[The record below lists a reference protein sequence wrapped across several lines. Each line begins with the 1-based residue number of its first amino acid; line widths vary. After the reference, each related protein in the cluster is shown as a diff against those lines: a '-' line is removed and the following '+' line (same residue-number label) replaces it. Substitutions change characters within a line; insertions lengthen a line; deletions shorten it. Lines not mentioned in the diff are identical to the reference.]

1 MNPTAVITLSET
13 GAKKALR
20 LVETLGNADLYVHKI
35 VPARYGGRRF
45 SAVQALTRRIFH
57 RYTNLVYILPTGV
70 VVRSIDGLLKG
81 KLVDPAVVVVDVG
94 ARYAISLLSG
104 HEGGANKLALQV
116 GNILA
121 AEPVITTTTDAE
133 KDLIVGVGCRRGA
146 ASADIVAAVR
156 AALKKVK
163 ADPKQVRLLAT
174 ADIKHD
180 ETGLL
185 EAAELLGMGL
195 RLVSSEEIRSTAKQ
209 FKHTP
214 LAARKV
220 GLPAV
225 SEPAALLA
233 GRRTRLILNKTIIRH
248 VTVAIARENC
258 L

>member
-1 MNPTAVITLSET
+1 MNQTAVITLSEA
-13 GAKKALR
+13 GAQKAIRLVKAL
-20 LVETLGNADLYVHKI
+20 GAADLFVHKM
-35 VPARYGGRRF
+35 VPAQYGGRRF
-45 SAVQALTRRIFH
+45 GTVQALTRRIFH
-57 RYTNLVYILPTGV
+57 RYKNLVYILPTGV

-104 HEGGANKLALQV
+104 HEGGANRLAMQV

-133 KDLIVGVGCRRGA
+133 KNLIVGIGCRRGA
-146 ASADIVAAVR
+146 AANDIVAAIGL
-156 AALKKVK
+156 ALKKVK
-163 ADPKQVRLLAT
+163 ADVSRVRLLAT

-180 ETGLL
+180 EAGLL
-185 EAAELLGMGL
+185 KAAELLGIGL
-195 RLVSSEEIRSTAKQ
+195 RLVASEEIRSTAKQ

-233 GRRTRLILNKTIIRH
+233 GRRTRLILGKTIIRH
-248 VTVAIARENC
+248 VTVAIALENC

>member
-1 MNPTAVITLSET
+1 MNPTAVITLSEA
-13 GAKKALR
+13 GAQKAIRLVKAL
-20 LVETLGNADLYVHKI
+20 GAADLFVHKM
-35 VPARYGGRRF
+35 VPAQYGGRRF
-45 SAVQALTRRIFH
+45 GTVQTLTHRIFH
-57 RYTNLVYILPTGV
+57 RYKNLVYILPTGV

-104 HEGGANKLALQV
+104 HEGGANRLAMQV

-133 KDLIVGVGCRRGA
+133 KNLIVGIGCRRGA
-146 ASADIVAAVR
+146 AADDIVAAIGL
-156 AALKKVK
+156 ALKKVK
-163 ADPKQVRLLAT
+163 ADVSRVRLLAT
-174 ADIKHD
+174 ADIKHN
-180 ETGLL
+180 EAGLL
-185 EAAELLGMGL
+185 EAAELLGIGL
-195 RLVSSEEIRSTAKQ
+195 RLVASEEIRSTAKQ

-233 GRRTRLILNKTIIRH
+233 GRRTRLILGKTIIRH
-248 VTVAIARENC
+248 VTVAIALENC

>member
-13 GAKKALR
+13 GARKAVR
-20 LVETLGNADLYVHKI
+20 LVESLGDADLYVHKI
-35 VPARYGGRRF
+35 VPACYGGRRF
-45 SAVQALTRRIFH
+45 SAVQTLTRRIFH
-57 RYTNLVYILPTGV
+57 RYKNLVYILPTGV
-70 VVRSIDGLLKG
+70 AVRSINGLLKG
-81 KLVDPAVVVVDVG
+81 KLVDPAVVVLDVG

-146 ASADIVAAVR
+146 GADDIVTAVR
-156 AALKKVK
+156 QALRKVK
-163 ADPKQVRLLAT
+163 ADPARVRLLAT

-180 ETGLL
+180 EKGLL
-185 EAAELLGMGL
+185 EAADILGMGL
-195 RLVSSEEIRSTAKQ
+195 RLVSSEELRSTAKQ

-214 LAARKV
+214 LAVRKV

-225 SEPAALLA
+225 AEPAALLA
-233 GRRTRLILNKTIIRH
+233 GRRTRLILNKSIIRH

>member
-13 GAKKALR
+13 GAKKAIR
-20 LVETLGNADLYVHKI
+20 LVKALGTADLFVHKI

-45 SAVQALTRRIFH
+45 GTVQTLTHRIFH
-57 RYTNLVYILPTGV
+57 RYQNLIYILPTGV

-81 KLVDPAVVVVDVG
+81 KLVDPAIVVMDVG

-104 HEGGANKLALQV
+104 HEGGANRLALQV

-133 KDLIVGVGCRRGA
+133 KDLIVGLGCRRGA
-146 ASADIVAAVR
+146 KASDIVAAVR
-156 AALKKVK
+156 TALKQVK
-163 ADPKQVRLLAT
+163 ADPRRIRLLAT

-180 ETGLL
+180 EAGLL
-185 EAAELLGMGL
+185 EAAEILGIGL
-195 RLVSSEEIRSTAKQ
+195 RLVASEEIRSTAKQ
-209 FKHTP
+209 FKQTP
-214 LAARKV
+214 LAVRKV

-225 SEPAALLA
+225 AEPSALLA

-248 VTVAIARENC
+248 VTVAIALENC

>member
-1 MNPTAVITLSET
+1 VNPTAVITLSEK
-13 GAKKALR
+13 GAQKALR
-20 LVETLGNADLYVHKI
+20 LVKALGKADLYVHKI

-45 SAVQALTRRIFH
+45 SAVQTLTRRIFH

-121 AEPVITTTTDAE
+121 AEPVVTTTTDAE
-133 KDLIVGVGCRRGA
+133 KDLIVGIGCRRGA
-146 ASADIVAAVR
+146 AADDIVAAVKT
-156 AALKKVK
+156 ALKRVKV
-163 ADPKQVRLLAT
+163 DPRRVRLLAT

-180 ETGLL
+180 EAGLL
-185 EAAELLGMGL
+185 EAAELLGIGL

-248 VTVAIARENC
+248 VTVAIAQENC

>member
-1 MNPTAVITLSET
+1 MNPTAVITLSEA
-13 GAKKALR
+13 GAKKAIR
-20 LVETLGNADLYVHKI
+20 LMKALGAADFFVHKL
-35 VPARYGGRRF
+35 VPAQYGGRRF
-45 SAVQALTRRIFH
+45 GTVKTLTRRIFH
-57 RYTNLVYILPTGV
+57 RYKNLIYILPTGV

-104 HEGGANKLALQV
+104 HEGGANRLALQV

-133 KDLIVGVGCRRGA
+133 KDLIVGLGCRRGA
-146 ASADIVAAVR
+146 AADDIVAAIGL
-156 AALKKVK
+156 ALKKVK
-163 ADPKQVRLLAT
+163 ADVSRVRLLAT
-174 ADIKHD
+174 ADIKHN
-180 ETGLL
+180 EAGLL
-185 EAAELLGMGL
+185 EAAELLGIGL
-195 RLVSSEEIRSTAKQ
+195 RLVASEEIRSTAKQ

-233 GRRTRLILNKTIIRH
+233 GRRTRLILGKTIIRH
-248 VTVAIARENC
+248 VTVAIALENC

>member
-1 MNPTAVITLSET
+1 VNSTAVITLSET
-13 GAKKALR
+13 GARKAILLVKALG
-20 LVETLGNADLYVHKI
+20 TADLYVHKL

-45 SAVQALTRRIFH
+45 STVQALTHRIFH
-57 RYTNLVYILPTGV
+57 RYKNLVYILPTGV

-81 KLVDPAVVVVDVG
+81 KLVDPAVVVLDVG

-104 HEGGANKLALQV
+104 HEGGANKLALQA

-133 KDLIVGVGCRRGA
+133 KTLIVGIGCRRGA
-146 ASADIVAAVR
+146 AAKDIVTAIR
-156 AALKKVK
+156 TALRKVK
-163 ADPKQVRLLAT
+163 ATPDRVRLIAT

-180 ETGLL
+180 EAGLI
-185 EAAELLGMGL
+185 EAAEILGIGL
-195 RLVSSEEIRSTAKQ
+195 RLVTSEEIRSTAKQ

-214 LAARKV
+214 LAIRKV

-225 SEPAALLA
+225 AEPAALLA
-233 GRRTRLILNKTIIRH
+233 GRRTQLILNKTIIRQ

>member
-1 MNPTAVITLSET
+1 LKLAIITLSNEGARVAKRLAGAVDGARLYAHAAV
-13 GAKKALR
+13 GAKVKGERFDSICELCAKIFSR
-20 LVETLGNADLYVHKI
+20 YDGLVCVC
-35 VPARYGGRRF
+35 PC
-45 SAVQALTRRIFH
+45 
-57 RYTNLVYILPTGV
+57 GV
-70 VVRSIDGLLKG
+70 VVRAIAPLIQHKTT
-81 KLVDPAVVVVDVG
+81 DPAVVVVDVG

-104 HEGGANKLALQV
+104 HEGGANRLALQV

-146 ASADIVAAVR
+146 KSADIVAAVR
-156 AALKKVK
+156 QALRKVK
-163 ADPKQVRLLAT
+163 ANPARVRLLAT

-180 ETGLL
+180 EKGLL
-185 EAAELLGMGL
+185 EAAEILGMGL
-195 RLVSSEEIRSTAKQ
+195 RLVSSEELRSTTKQ
-209 FKHTP
+209 FKLTP

-225 SEPAALLA
+225 AEPAALLA

-248 VTVAIARENC
+248 VTVAIALENC

>member
-13 GAKKALR
+13 GARKAVR
-20 LVETLGNADLYVHKI
+20 LVAALGDADLYVHKI
-35 VPARYGGRRF
+35 VPARYGGHRF
-45 SAVQALTRRIFH
+45 TAVQKLTRRIFH

-81 KLVDPAVVVVDVG
+81 KLVDPAVVVLDVG

-104 HEGGANKLALQV
+104 HEGGANRLALQV

-146 ASADIVAAVR
+146 KSADIVAAVR
-156 AALKKVK
+156 QALRKVK
-163 ADPKQVRLLAT
+163 ANPARVRYLAT

-180 ETGLL
+180 EKGLL
-185 EAAELLGMGL
+185 EAAEILGMGL
-195 RLVSSEEIRSTAKQ
+195 RLVSSEELRSTTKQ
-209 FKHTP
+209 FRLTP

-225 SEPAALLA
+225 AEPAALLA

-248 VTVAIARENC
+248 VTVAIALENC

>member
-1 MNPTAVITLSET
+1 VNPTAVITLSET
-13 GAKKALR
+13 GAKKAVR
-20 LVETLGNADLYVHKI
+20 LVSALGAADLFIHKI
-35 VPARYGGRRF
+35 VPAHYGGRRF
-45 SAVQALTRRIFH
+45 STVQTLTRRIFH
-57 RYTNLVYILPTGV
+57 RYKNLVYILPTGV

-104 HEGGANKLALQV
+104 HEGGANRLALQV

-133 KDLIVGVGCRRGA
+133 KDLIVGIGCRRGA
-146 ASADIVAAVR
+146 AAMDIVKAVR
-156 AALKKVK
+156 SALKKVK
-163 ADPKQVRLLAT
+163 AYPRRVRLLAS

-180 ETGLL
+180 EAGLL

-195 RLVSSEEIRSTAKQ
+195 RLVGSEEIRSTAKQ
-209 FKHTP
+209 FRTTP

-225 SEPAALLA
+225 AEPSALLA
-233 GRRTRLILNKTIIRH
+233 GRRTTLILNKTIIRH
-248 VTVAIARENC
+248 VTVAIALENC